1 MFGGNRTMWL
11 QKKWALGKVLS
22 GGICLCSICSFHEP
36 FIIKCM
42 HWQWQKYYLFSS
54 SASAETVATIS
65 IDKTTNVTMFWCST
79 GDGDPRTEPRAE
91 NMTNGRFD
99 EKDANFLP
107 KFTPVS
113 QVGGEKFIENV
124 LRWEP
129 GAQLYSHYQTVWENI
144 LSIIWTFNIAL
155 FLSNPLLNSKPIIV
169 IFWKT
174 PYPFQNKIFG

>member
-1 MFGGNRTMWL
+1 MAT
-11 QKKWALGKVLS
+11 KKWALGKVLS
-22 GGICLCSICSFHEP
+22 GGMCLCSICSFHEP

-42 HWQWQKYYLFSS
+42 HWQRQKYYLFSS

-79 GDGDPRTEPRAE
+79 GDGDPRTEPQAE
-91 NMTNGRFD
+91 NMTTGRFD

-129 GAQLYSHYQTVWENI
+129 VAQLYSHYQTCWGNI
-144 LSIIWTFNIAL
+144 SSIIWTFNIMYNIV
-155 FLSNPLLNSKPIIV
+155 FLKPY
-169 IFWKT
+169 FE
-174 PYPFQNKIFG
+174 Q

>member
-1 MFGGNRTMWL
+1 M
-11 QKKWALGKVLS
+11 A
-22 GGICLCSICSFHEP
+22 CSFPKP
-36 FIIKCM
+36 FTVKYMQKQKVTCFHHQLLRRQLPQCLALIKQQIWACFDVP
-42 HWQWQKYYLFSS
+42 QKMVCQELTPRLY
-54 SASAETVATIS
+54 IM
-65 IDKTTNVTMFWCST
+65 TT
-79 GDGDPRTEPRAE
+79 
-91 NMTNGRFD
+91 GRFG

-129 GAQLYSHYQTVWENI
+129 VAQLYSHYQTVWENI
-144 LSIIWTFNIAL
+144 SSIIWTFNIAL